1 MSVKPPSAAGKR
13 PPPGSVGGPFG
24 NLWVLF
30 RKELNV
36 GLRSVSLYLLVGV
49 PLGVSLVMRAI
60 LSGEGA
66 KPPRV
71 AIVGQDKPALAKIVK
86 RFEKAGRPVMR
97 LVAVADEREG
107 RAKLAKGKLHGLL
120 VLAPDFDVR
129 MAAGQQPTATLYFDE
144 TGGASAFSLRTVV
157 RELLRI
163 QAHQKEPARLQVR
176 GIRGITPW
184 QAMLPAWVVMV
195 LLSAIT
201 LMPSSIAAERQAK
214 TLQAVLVT
222 PIRLWEFVVG
232 KGLYGVAIGTV
243 GGVVVLAANGSLQG
257 NLTLVLVFLVLGA
270 AAATL
275 IGLLI
280 GLLVE
285 SQQGA
290 SGVATALYIPLL
302 WGAFFSDLSGAIGVA
317 SRVTP
322 SYYVAQGLN
331 RALYSGG
338 TFAGEWQGIAVLGGG
353 CAVLLIVAMWALR
366 RAEERV

>member
-1 MSVKPPSAAGKR
+1 MSAKTTPRTPSI
-13 PPPGSVGGPFG
+13 PPPGATGGPLG

-49 PLGVSLVMRAI
+49 PLLVSLVMRAI
-60 LSGEGA
+60 LSGEGHT
-66 KPPRV
+66 PPKV

-86 RFEKAGRPVMR
+86 QFERAGRSPLR
-97 LVAVADEREG
+97 LVEVKDERAG
-107 RAKLAKGKLHGLL
+107 RGLLAEGKLHGVL
-120 VLAPDFDVR
+120 VLAPDFDAR
-129 MAAGQQPTATLYFDE
+129 MAAGGQPVATLYFDE

-163 QAHQKEPARLQVR
+163 QARQKEPARLQVR

-243 GGVVVLAANGSLQG
+243 GGVVVLAANWSLQG
-257 NLTLVLVFLVLGA
+257 NLPLVLVFLVLGA
-270 AAATL
+270 SAATL

-285 SQQGA
+285 SPQGA

-302 WGAFFSDLSGAIGVA
+302 WGAFFSDLSGAVGMA
-317 SRVTP
+317 SRATP
-322 SYYVAQGLN
+322 SYYVTQGLN
-331 RALYSGG
+331 RALYSGA
-338 TFAGEWQGIAVLGGG
+338 TFVGEWRGLAVLIGL
-353 CAVLLIVAMWALR
+353 CALLLFAAMWGLR

>member
-1 MSVKPPSAAGKR
+1 MSAKSPAATGRR
-13 PPPGSVGGPFG
+13 PPPGSTGGPLG

-49 PLGVSLVMRAI
+49 PLVMSLVMQGI
-60 LSGEGA
+60 LSGKGA
-66 KPPRV
+66 KPPKV
-71 AIVGQDKPALAKIVK
+71 AIVGQDNPALVKIVK
-86 RFEKAGRPVMR
+86 RFDRLGRSPMR
-97 LVAVADEREG
+97 LVAVKDEREG
-107 RAKLAKGKLHGLL
+107 RARLAKGKLQGLL
-120 VLAPDFDVR
+120 VLAPDFDAR
-129 MAAGQQPTATLYFDE
+129 MAAGDQPSATLYFDE
-144 TGGASAFSLRTVV
+144 AGGSSAFALRTVV

-184 QAMLPAWVVMV
+184 QAMLPAWVLMV

-222 PIRLWEFVVG
+222 PIRLWEFVLG

-257 NLTLVLVFLVLGA
+257 NLPLVLLFLVLGA
-270 AAATL
+270 QTATL

-280 GLLVE
+280 GLVVE

-302 WGAFFSDLSGAIGVA
+302 LGAFFSDFSGAVGVA
-317 SRVTP
+317 SRATP

-338 TFAGEWQGIAVLGGG
+338 TFVGEWQGLAVLGGL
-353 CAVLLIVAMWALR
+353 CALLLVVALWALR

>member
-1 MSVKPPSAAGKR
+1 MSESKSPKQR
-13 PPPGSVGGPFG
+13 FGSLY
-24 NLWVLF
+24 NLWVLG
-30 RKELNV
+30 RKELNI

-49 PLGVSLVMRAI
+49 PLLVSLMMRGI
-60 LSGEGA
+60 LSGEGP
-66 KPPRV
+66 KPPKV
-71 AIVGQDKPALAKIVK
+71 AIVGQDKPALARIVK
-86 RFEKAGRPVMR
+86 RFQQAGRSPMR
-97 LVAVADEREG
+97 LVKVKDEKDG

-120 VLAPDFDVR
+120 VIGADFDAQI
-129 MAAGQQPTATLYFDE
+129 AAGAQPRATLYFDE
-144 TGGASAFSLRTVV
+144 AGGQSAFALRTIV

-163 QAHQKEPARLQVR
+163 QARQKEPARLKVQ

-222 PIRLWEFVVG
+222 PIRLWEFIVG
-232 KGLYGVAIGTV
+232 KGLYGVAIGVV
-243 GGVVVLAANGSLQG
+243 GGGVVLAANTSLQG
-257 NLTLVLVFLVLGA
+257 NLPLVFVFLLLGA

-285 SQQGA
+285 SPQGA
-290 SGVATALYIPLL
+290 SGVATALYIPLML
-302 WGAFFSDLSGAIGVA
+302 GAFFAEMSGALGMA
-317 SRVTP
+317 SRVMP
-322 SYYVAQGLN
+322 SHYVVQGLN

-338 TFAGEWQGIAVLGGG
+338 TFVGEWQGVAVLGSLCGLLLVI
-353 CAVLLIVAMWALR
+353 AVWALR

>member
-1 MSVKPPSAAGKR
+1 MSARTPPPSSGVG
-13 PPPGSVGGPFG
+13 PLGSLWILFG
-24 NLWVLF
+24 
-30 RKELNV
+30 KELRI
-36 GLRSVSLYLLVGV
+36 GLRSASLYLLVGV
-49 PLGVSLVMRAI
+49 PLVVSLLMRAV
-60 LSGEGA
+60 LSGEGVE
-66 KPPRV
+66 PPKV
-71 AIVGQDKPALAKIVK
+71 AIVGQDKPALVAIVK
-86 RFEKAGRPVMR
+86 RFDRAGRSPMR
-97 LVAVADEREG
+97 LVDVKDEKEG
-107 RAKLAKGKLHGLL
+107 RVQLAKGKLHGLL
-120 VLAPDFDVR
+120 VLAPDFDAR
-129 MAAGQQPTATLYFDE
+129 LAAGQQPRATLYFDE
-144 TGGASAFSLRTVV
+144 AGGASAFTLRTVV

-163 QAHQKEPARLQVR
+163 QARQKEPARLEVR
-176 GIRGITPW
+176 GIRGISPW

-201 LMPSSIAAERQAK
+201 LMPSSIADERQAK

-243 GGVVVLAANGSLQG
+243 GGAVVLAANGSAQG

-280 GLLVE
+280 GLVVE

-302 WGAFFSDLSGAIGVA
+302 WGAFFSDFSGAVGVA

-322 SYYVAQGLN
+322 SYYIAQGLR

-338 TFAGEWQGIAVLGGG
+338 TFGGEWQGLAVLGGL
-353 CAVLLIVAMWALR
+353 CALLLVVALWALR

>member
-1 MSVKPPSAAGKR
+1 MT
-13 PPPGSVGGPFG
+13 GGPKSPG
-24 NLWVLF
+24 GRGGGLTNLWVLF
-30 RKELNV
+30 RKELSV

-49 PLGVSLVMRAI
+49 PLLVSLVMRGI
-60 LSGEGA
+60 LSGEGP
-66 KPPRV
+66 KPPKV
-71 AIVGQDKPALAKIVK
+71 AIVGQDKPALARIVE
-86 RFEKAGRPVMR
+86 RFDRAGRPPMK
-97 LVAVADEREG
+97 LVQVADERAG
-107 RAKLAKGKLHGLL
+107 RAKLAKGKLQGLL
-120 VLAPDFDVR
+120 VLAPDFDAR
-129 MAAGQQPTATLYFDE
+129 LAAGGQPEATLYFDE
-144 TGGASAFSLRTVV
+144 TGGSSAFTLRTVV
-157 RELLRI
+157 RELLRM
-163 QAHQKEPARLQVR
+163 QARQKEPARLRVR

-232 KGLYGVAIGTV
+232 KGLYGVFIGCV
-243 GGVVVLAANGSLQG
+243 GGVAVLAANSSLQG
-257 NLTLVLVFLVLGA
+257 NLALVLVFLTLGA

-302 WGAFFSDLSGAIGVA
+302 WGAFFSDMSGAVGVA
-317 SRVTP
+317 SRATP

-331 RALYSGG
+331 RALFSGG
-338 TFAGEWQGIAVLGGG
+338 TFAGQWRGVAVLAGL
-353 CAVLLIVAMWALR
+353 CAVLLAVALWALR

>member
-1 MSVKPPSAAGKR
+1 MSSNKTPATPTR
-13 PPPGSVGGPFG
+13 PPPGKKGGPLG
-24 NLWVLF
+24 NLWVLL

-49 PLGVSLVMRAI
+49 PLLVSLVMRAI
-60 LSGEGA
+60 LSGEGH
-66 KPPRV
+66 KPPKV
-71 AIVGQDKPALAKIVK
+71 AIVGQDKPALARIVK
-86 RFEKAGRPVMR
+86 EFDRAGRSPMR
-97 LVAVADEREG
+97 LVDVKNEPEG
-107 RAKLAKGKLHGLL
+107 RRLLAKGKLQGLL
-120 VLAPDFDVR
+120 VLAPGFDAQL
-129 MAAGQQPTATLYFDE
+129 AAGGQPSATLYFDE
-144 TGGASAFSLRTVV
+144 TGGVSAFSLRTVV

-184 QAMLPAWVVMV
+184 QAMLPGWVVMV

-201 LMPSSIAAERQAK
+201 MMPSSITAERQAK

-243 GGVVVLAANGSLQG
+243 GGIVVLAANGSLQG
-257 NLTLVLVFLVLGA
+257 NLPLVLVFLLLGA
-270 AAATL
+270 AVATL

-285 SQQGA
+285 SPQGA

-302 WGAFFSDLSGAIGVA
+302 WGAFFSDLSGAVGMA
-317 SRVTP
+317 SRATP

-331 RALYSGG
+331 RALYSGASFG
-338 TFAGEWQGIAVLGGG
+338 GEWRGLAVLVGL
-353 CAVLLIVAMWALR
+353 CAVLLMAAMWGVR